1 MWGIL
6 KNEFVKSKKYI
17 LMLKLKKIIFTW
29 IDAISL
35 VHLKKKKW
43 LMMAWYRF
51 RFPSFHTQKKNIWFP
66 HWVWAVW

>member
-35 VHLKKKKW
+35 MH
-43 LMMAWYRF
+43 
-51 RFPSFHTQKKNIWFP
+51 
-66 HWVWAVW
+66 